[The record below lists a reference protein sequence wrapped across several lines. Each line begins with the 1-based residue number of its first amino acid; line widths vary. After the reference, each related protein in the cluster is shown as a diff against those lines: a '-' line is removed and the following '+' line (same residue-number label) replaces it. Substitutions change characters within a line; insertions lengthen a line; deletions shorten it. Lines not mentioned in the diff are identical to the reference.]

1 MQFVLFVKK
10 VFIIMP
16 KKILVVE
23 ENALMLE
30 VMSYILI
37 NNGYE
42 VFTLS
47 DGNEV
52 FNYIKKNHP
61 DLIILDSK
69 LPGLDGIVIYQ
80 LIKMNETTSTL
91 PVIVCSDDESIGEVL
106 HQKGAFDDLL
116 EKPFD
121 IGSLIQK
128 VEYQLAA

>member
-61 DLIILDSK
+61 DLIILDAK
-69 LPGLDGIVIYQ
+69 LPGLDGIVICQ
-80 LIKMNETTSTL
+80 LIKMNETTSRL
-91 PVIVCSDDESIGEVL
+91 PVIICSDDESIENLL
-106 HQKGAFDDLL
+106 HQKGAPDDLL

>member
-1 MQFVLFVKK
+1 MCFAYHVKK
-10 VFIIMP
+10 VFIIMH

-23 ENALMLE
+23 GNALMLE
-30 VMSYILI
+30 VMAYILI

-61 DLIILDSK
+61 DLVILDSK
-69 LPGLDGIVIYQ
+69 LPGLDGIVICQ
-80 LIKMNETTSTL
+80 LIKMNETTRKL
-91 PVIVCSDDESIGEVL
+91 PVIMCSDDESL
-106 HQKGAFDDLL
+106 LNSTRRDGAPDDLL

-121 IGSLIQK
+121 INNLIQK
-128 VEYQLAA
+128 VEHYLAA